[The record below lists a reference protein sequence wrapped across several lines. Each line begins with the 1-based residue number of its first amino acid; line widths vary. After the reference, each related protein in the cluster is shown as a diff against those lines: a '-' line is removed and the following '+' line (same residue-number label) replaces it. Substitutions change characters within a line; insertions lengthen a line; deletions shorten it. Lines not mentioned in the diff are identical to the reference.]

1 MWSAEGG
8 GDFYVETEVTGSADW
23 LMSNPNPDDLL
34 SIKIDYCLHDL
45 SGNVTIKAGRFDL
58 QKNFCTTGN
67 INWDSTAEVSFFH
80 GTGKAG
86 FGASSCSLSW
96 CP

>member
-1 MWSAEGG
+1 M
-8 GDFYVETEVTGSADW
+8 YVETEVTGSADW

-34 SIKIDYCLHDL
+34 SIKIDYCLYDL

-67 INWDSTAEVSFFH
+67 INWDSTNDPSQFA

-86 FGASSCSLSW
+86 FGASSCAGTTW